1 MDKLNDSRVLLGVA
15 ALLANIG
22 GKYIALEL
30 NQSCKN
36 LLSRPLVR
44 KLVIF
49 SILFVVTR
57 DIRFSIMLTMAF
69 IVVTKGFMYVSGEEA
84 EKCDDEVDFV

>member
-1 MDKLNDSRVLLGVA
+1 MDVINDNRVMLGVA

-36 LLSRPLVR
+36 LLSKPIVR
-44 KLVIF
+44 KLIIF
-49 SILFVVTR
+49 SILFITTR
-57 DIRFSIMLTMAF
+57 DVKFSAMLTLGF
-69 IVVTKGFMYVSGEEA
+69 IVVTKGFMYASGDEA
-84 EKCDDEVDFV
+84 DKCEDDVEF